1 MAGPFGIVIGSAVGT
16 FISYAT
22 AKDFKSVAEIL
33 LNDLTEDEKN
43 RLCDAVIDVSRDVD
57 LRDVAGLI
65 MLIQTNASIQAM
77 IATAVI
83 KFVTDNLNLTIID

>member
-57 LRDVAGLI
+57 VAGLI
-65 MLIQTNASIQAM
+65 MLIQTDASIQAK